1 MSTELILA
9 SVIFVAIGFIL
20 AIVFVLTKF
29 IGPRNENSEI
39 KNSVYESGVTN
50 PIGTTNIRFSVKFYL
65 VAISFLLFDVEIVF
79 MFPWALNVL
88 ELGYLGLLKMFI
100 FMGLLFAGLI
110 YLYKK
115 KALSWD

>member
-1 MSTELILA
+1 MSAELILA
-9 SVIFVAIGFIL
+9 SVIFVSIGLILAGVFIL
-20 AIVFVLTKF
+20 TKY
-29 IGPRNENSEI
+29 IGPKSEDSEI

-50 PIGTTNIRFSVKFYL
+50 PIGNTNIRFSVKFYL

-88 ELGYLGLLKMFI
+88 ELGYLGLFKMFI

-115 KALSWD
+115 KALLWD

>member
-1 MSTELILA
+1 MSTELVLA
-9 SVIFVAIGFIL
+9 SIIFVSIGVIL

-29 IGPRNENSEI
+29 IGPRNENSKM

-50 PIGTTNIRFSVKFYL
+50 PIGDTNIRFSIKFYL
-65 VAISFLLFDVEIVF
+65 VAISFLLFDVEIIF
-79 MFPWALNVL
+79 MFPWAINVV
-88 ELGYLGLLKMFI
+88 ELGIAGLFKMFI

>member
-1 MSTELILA
+1 MSAELILA
-9 SVIFVAIGFIL
+9 SVIFVSIGLIL
-20 AIVFVLTKF
+20 AGVFIFTKY
-29 IGPRNENSEI
+29 IGPKSEDSEI

-50 PIGTTNIRFSVKFYL
+50 PIGNTNIRFSVKFYL

-79 MFPWALNVL
+79 MFPWAVNVL
-88 ELGYLGLLKMFI
+88 ELGYLGLFKMFI

-115 KALSWD
+115 KALLWD

>member
-88 ELGYLGLLKMFI
+88 ELGYLGLFKMFI

>member
-1 MSTELILA
+1 
-9 SVIFVAIGFIL
+9 
-20 AIVFVLTKF
+20 
-29 IGPRNENSEI
+29 
-39 KNSVYESGVTN
+39 
-50 PIGTTNIRFSVKFYL
+50 
-65 VAISFLLFDVEIVF
+65 

-88 ELGYLGLLKMFI
+88 ELGYLGLFKMFI

>member
-1 MSTELILA
+1 MSTELVLA
-9 SVIFVAIGFIL
+9 SIIFVSIGVIL
-20 AIVFVLTKF
+20 SIVFVLTKF
-29 IGPRNENSEI
+29 IGPRNENSKM

-50 PIGTTNIRFSVKFYL
+50 PIGDTNIRFSIKFYL
-65 VAISFLLFDVEIVF
+65 VAISFLLFDVEIIF
-79 MFPWALNVL
+79 MFPWAINVV
-88 ELGYLGLLKMFI
+88 ELGVAGLFKMFI

>member
-1 MSTELILA
+1 MSAELILA
-9 SVIFVAIGFIL
+9 SVIFVSIGLILAGVFIL
-20 AIVFVLTKF
+20 TKY
-29 IGPRNENSEI
+29 IGPKSEDSEI

-50 PIGTTNIRFSVKFYL
+50 PIGNTNIRFSVKFYL

-79 MFPWALNVL
+79 MFPWAVNVL
-88 ELGYLGLLKMFI
+88 ELGYLGLFKMFI

-115 KALSWD
+115 KPLLWD